1 MAAMT
6 LGRGRKR
13 QFPALPRCV
22 SMQIPIFLQKPPG
35 RLTASGVSDLMGK
48 YICLADWKIANLLT
62 GEYYCEYLAEM
73 EEKAL
78 KAVKGSLR
86 AIASGEEEACEK
98 LMYGLILSRLAMQ
111 MAGNSRPA

>member
-1 MAAMT
+1 
-6 LGRGRKR
+6 
-13 QFPALPRCV
+13 
-22 SMQIPIFLQKPPG
+22 
-35 RLTASGVSDLMGK
+35 MGK

-86 AIASGEEEACEK
+86 AIESGEEEACEK
-98 LMYGLILSRLAMQ
+98 LMYGLILSGIAMQ
-111 MAGNSRPA
+111 MAGNSRPASGAEHHYVPFVGNGSDQRTVWMLFHGEMVSVGTMLVSGRI